1 MTINRSMVCV
11 VGAAALASC
20 GTMRSY
26 DGPQKAPGEIATL
39 VVIHPDF
46 TIGKVFISNVDHSYD
61 LRDVSM
67 RKSIELLPGH
77 HVIAVGHANSSV
89 SCALTFEALAGK
101 TYAVLSW
108 EGYGAIDHY
117 RGQTW
122 GAFLR
127 EVSQAEGQSGKVTDM
142 TLRPGKD
149 IECAFLPDHR

>member
-1 MTINRSMVCV
+1 MEVDERPPINRIERRVNDRVPGSSMGVRGAHAETWITSVKYNFPWDKHDDHRSMVCV

-39 VVIHPDF
+39 VVIHPEF

-89 SCALTFEALAGK
+89 SCALTFEA
-101 TYAVLSW
+101 
-108 EGYGAIDHY
+108 
-117 RGQTW
+117 
-122 GAFLR
+122 
-127 EVSQAEGQSGKVTDM
+127 
-142 TLRPGKD
+142 
-149 IECAFLPDHR
+149 